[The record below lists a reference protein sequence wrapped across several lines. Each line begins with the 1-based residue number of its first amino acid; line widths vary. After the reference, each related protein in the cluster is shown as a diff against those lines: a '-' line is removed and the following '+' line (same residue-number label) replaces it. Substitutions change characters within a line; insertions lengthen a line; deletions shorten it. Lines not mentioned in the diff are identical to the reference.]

1 MTEPWRS
8 LATEKGHQTLDDA
21 GIGRRLGA
29 LIYDALLAISILF
42 FATAVLMPFT
52 GGEAVSSG
60 NLVYPVYLLLVVF
73 AYFGGS
79 WCRGGQTLGMRAWR
93 LKVVNTDG
101 RRVSMSQ
108 ALIRFAT
115 AAGGLGLLGML
126 VDGDRKPWQDR
137 LSDTTVVLLPRD

>member
-1 MTEPWRS
+1 MTEPWPS

-21 GIGRRLGA
+21 GLGRRLGA

-42 FATAVLMPFT
+42 FATAVLLPFT
-52 GGEAVSSG
+52 GGEAISSD

>member
-1 MTEPWRS
+1 MTEPRPS
-8 LATEKGHQTLDDA
+8 LATEKGQRTLDVA

-29 LIYDALLAISILF
+29 LIYDTLLAISVLF
-42 FATAVLMPFT
+42 FATAVLLPFT
-52 GGEAVSSG
+52 GGEAISSD

-101 RRVSMSQ
+101 HRVTMSQ
-108 ALIRFAT
+108 ALIRLAT

-137 LSDTTVVLLPRD
+137 FSDTTVVLLPRD